1 MDQISI
7 VTNDVLL
14 GRDGVG
20 GGGRWVVEEVQKL
33 SFGLIL
39 APIVLLNPRLSILS
53 HRSMYVYPI

>member
-7 VTNDVLL
+7 VNDVLL
-14 GRDGVG
+14 GRDGVGG